1 MPAWLRHKIRDH
13 FGFSKAE
20 TNGVLILLWLI
31 IIFLT
36 LPQVLKWYY
45 RANYTV
51 NHDQDIALLDST
63 LALLEKQRITQ
74 KPLPNQSDQHN
85 MPPSQGGNGKERS
98 RSTKKIQAFDINTAD
113 ISQLQQLQG
122 IGKVLSARIIKY
134 RDKLGGFVSKAQ
146 YQEVYGLES
155 LAIESMT
162 KHTYI
167 ASGYQPKQVNIN
179 TGDFKTL
186 VAHPYLTYEQ
196 VQSIMRYRTRYGELS
211 AIKDLLAL
219 RILEEAT
226 FEKVKPYLTVH

>member
-1 MPAWLRHKIRDH
+1 MLAWLKHKIRDH

-20 TNGVLILLWLI
+20 TNGVLILLLLI

-45 RANYTV
+45 RTKYTI

-74 KPLPNQSDQHN
+74 KSLPNQSDRHST
-85 MPPSQGGNGKERS
+85 PPSQGSNNKRES
-98 RSTKKIQAFDINTAD
+98 HFPKKIQAFDINTAD
-113 ISQLQQLQG
+113 TSQLQQLQG
-122 IGKVLSARIIKY
+122 IGTVLSARIIKY

-146 YQEVYGLES
+146 YQEVYGLAPLTIES
-155 LAIESMT
+155 LT

-167 ASGYQPKQVNIN
+167 VPGYQPKQVNIN
-179 TGDFKTL
+179 TDDFKTL
-186 VAHPYLTYEQ
+186 LAHPYLTYEQ
-196 VQSIMRYRTRYGELS
+196 VQSIMRHRARHGELK
-211 AIKDLLAL
+211 AVKDLLAL